1 MIMTV
6 IFENKKYTCTFI
18 KTIKRHK
25 KFLDIVV
32 SKGNRAFLVDTFN
45 EVIAQCFI
53 NSTAILNENDEHH
66 NEEMKKFNYR
76 FKF

>member
-1 MIMTV
+1 MTI

-18 KTIKRHK
+18 KVIKRQE

-32 SKGNRAFLVDTFN
+32 SKGNRAFLIDAFN

-53 NSTAILNENDEHH
+53 NSDAILNEKNEHH
-66 NEEMKKFNYR
+66 IEEMKKFNYR
-76 FKF
+76 FKI